1 MPRRTWQ
8 RCANGKPYA
17 VEWPEWH
24 LDCGEENCNEH
35 LLIAPSGEVL
45 NARDAERRMKMKKTE
60 DLSDGWHK
68 VNGLWYCQS
77 HKIE

>member
-1 MPRRTWQ
+1 MTHKCYIIYRRADGLPQ
-8 RCANGKPYA
+8 DDGK
-17 VEWPEWH
+17 
-24 LDCGEENCNEH
+24 LSGEENCNEH